1 MTSPLVVVFPHA
13 LSSVAILIVPCFHSW
28 HNQHRPFQEK
38 GKGMG
43 GGRHPLPWKM
53 PLTCMAPAMNPGPKI
68 FSAEYRRYLA
78 LNANCRAR
86 CRLLL
91 FQSCRVFIHDTINT
105 NLEKRGRGGGRRAF
119 IAVKV
124 VINMDDSRH
133 ESCSEYLALDIDYRT
148 TCYLRVCSVPYLLRR
163 RL

>member
-1 MTSPLVVVFPHA
+1 MTSPLVVVFPPRA
-13 LSSVAILIVPCFHSW
+13 VVCCYFDRAVFSFVAQSAQTFP
-28 HNQHRPFQEK
+28 RK
-38 GKGMG
+38 GKGNG

-105 NLEKRGRGGGRRAF
+105 NLEKRGRGGGRRAC
-119 IAVKV
+119 IAVED